1 MRIFLILLFIFNLIL
16 FLPLVLKCKIN
27 FDFSEN
33 KGFLSIFFFNLNV
46 SVFKFKFLINK
57 IFVKDKQKRIT
68 FIYYSDLKNQ
78 NKVREIFF
86 LLILNNLNIKNLR
99 FMGRIGVK
107 ENAFASSMLC
117 SMLNVASS
125 IGGGLMCL
133 KGDVKKFSFAIFP
146 DYFENNFLM
155 CFTTSISISIFTILY
170 CFFMAVIMK
179 LKKGEVQ
186 YGNNK

>member
-33 KGFLSIFFFNLNV
+33 KGFLSIFFFSFNI
-46 SVFKFKFLINK
+46 SMFKFKFLINK
-57 IFVKDKQKRIT
+57 IFIKDKKKRIT
-68 FIYYSDLKNQ
+68 FIYYTDLTNQ

-86 LLILNNLNIKNLR
+86 LLLLNNLNIKNLR
-99 FMGRIGVK
+99 FMGKIGVK
-107 ENAFASSMLC
+107 ENAFVSSMLC
-117 SMLNVASS
+117 SVLNIVSS
-125 IGGGLMCL
+125 ISGGLMYE
-133 KGDVKKFSFAIFP
+133 KGNVKKLSFSVFP
-146 DYFENNFLM
+146 DYFENNFLL
-155 CFTTSISISIFTILY
+155 CFTTSISISIFAILY
-170 CFFMAVIMK
+170 CFIMAVVIK